1 MNISNLLVNMSNSSL
16 QQNGN
21 LNLNENNGKNSFYSM
36 LTMMMQ
42 DGNTTSEIPADASIS
57 DGNIMNMILNGN
69 LNNKLMIYSNISNA
83 DISNTDISNTDIS
96 NLLQVDNKEDKSI
109 SSTEIDYN
117 NLMNMLSGII
127 QNISYSD
134 IQKLAVENEGT
145 INNLAQGIQQ
155 NANLKYLAL
164 NENMGSNSKNIHEF
178 LKSTI
183 SENSSLAKNSF
194 VVEGTEN
201 KQQNNELYKALITS
215 EKQNGL
221 GNINLNADSLKEALV
236 VKVNKSKENFKEE
249 IDLSRG
255 IVENKN
261 VILGSNNKI
270 IEVSD
275 ESSQIKTAVLSQIE
289 DKIVVMANQKE
300 ETQQVMM
307 ELFPKNLGKVN
318 IKMSMD
324 AEKITVEIASLS
336 EETGK
341 ILMSNIKELTSALQ
355 NTINREVN
363 ISVTSNKII
372 QTEQSNLN
380 YSSQQSGLNYSN
392 QQSGLNY
399 GDQQSNKERNSS
411 SYTFKNDL
419 DGNVED
425 SNITEMMNLRN
436 LKLNKVV

>member
-1 MNISNLLVNMSNSSL
+1 MDISNLLVNITNSSL
-16 QQNGN
+16 QQNGIQN
-21 LNLNENNGKNSFYSM
+21 SNVNNGKNSFNNM
-36 LTMMMQ
+36 LTMLMQ
-42 DGNTTSEIPADASIS
+42 GSSITNEIPMAGANIS
-57 DGNIMNMILNGN
+57 GGNIMNMILNGN
-69 LNNKLMIYSNISNA
+69 LNNQLSMSDSSMSNI
-83 DISNTDISNTDIS
+83 DIS

-117 NLMNMLSGII
+117 NLMNMLSGIT

-134 IQKLAVENEGT
+134 IQKLTVEDEGI
-145 INNLAQGIQQ
+145 INNLSQGIGQ
-155 NANLKYLAL
+155 NANLKNLVF
-164 NENMGSNSKNIHEF
+164 NENLGSNGKNIQEII
-178 LKSTI
+178 KSTI
-183 SENSSLAKNSF
+183 PENSSLAKNSF

-201 KQQNNELYKALITS
+201 KQQNSDLYKALITS
-215 EKQNGL
+215 EKQNVL
-221 GNINLNADSLKEALV
+221 GNINSNVGSLKEDLV
-236 VKVNKSKENFKEE
+236 AKVNKSKENFKEE

-261 VILGSNNKI
+261 AILGNNNKI

-289 DKIVVMANQKE
+289 DKIVVMANQKG

-411 SYTFKNDL
+411 SYTFNNDL